1 MSHDEHDSLID
12 EDGRPRAPSR
22 EEVEDYSDVCM
33 SPRFILGLFTFVNF
47 ITYYDRGVMSASLS
61 DIRSDPSITG
71 GGGTISDTKG
81 GFVVSAFMVGFML
94 TCPIFASLGGRF
106 TAKQIIVAGLCF
118 WALACIASGLSHGYP
133 MLLIARMFVGVG
145 EAAYAGYTVT
155 IIDNIAP
162 KEGRTRWIGT
172 FYSMIPVGTAIGM
185 ACGGVIAADGGIGS
199 IPGWRVAFFTEV
211 IAALPIILCV
221 CFMPNKYNP
230 KVTTQADCEAQHGP
244 GDADSAN
251 SHKEQHVGLKTA
263 AVMLITNPR
272 YILIVFGYAMYV
284 FVTGA
289 IAVWAISMLTQGP
302 LNLSSVSAS
311 LLMGGAT
318 ALTGVFG
325 SVAGGLFV
333 DKMGGSQGH
342 KGAMK
347 CQLFDAAMM
356 VISVPCGLV
365 ALTAD
370 SVPLFL
376 VFFVISVF
384 ALFSVTAPVNA
395 SILTVVPSNIRTYAI
410 SFSVFSIHLMGDFPS
425 PTVAGS
431 ISDRFSNGCD
441 SLGVNTTCIAAVAD
455 HCRWVPPTDHED
467 GSCVNIYQLRNALV
481 IVYCMLLLAIPAWLV
496 VWLLERRE
504 LRKELAAAGGA
515 QASLLAS
522 GDMST
527 PHRAGNLNS
536 DVESLKSA
544 GKFGQ

>member
-1 MSHDEHDSLID
+1 MNTPRDENDSLID
-12 EDGRPRAPSR
+12 PSERTSETVPTDEDKS
-22 EEVEDYSDVCM
+22 CM

-47 ITYYDRGVMSASLS
+47 ITYYDRGVMSACLS
-61 DIRSDPSITG
+61 DVRSDPTITG
-71 GGGTISDTKG
+71 DGPTISDTKG
-81 GFVVSAFMVGFML
+81 GFIVSAFMVGFML

-106 TAKQIIVAGLCF
+106 TAKQIIIAGMLF
-118 WALACIASGLSHGYP
+118 WALACIASGLSHGYG
-133 MLLIARMFVGVG
+133 MILVARMFVGVG

-199 IPGWRVAFFTEV
+199 IPGWRVAFITEV
-211 IAALPIILCV
+211 IAAAPIILCV

-230 KVTTQADCEAQHGP
+230 KVTKPSDVVAG
-244 GDADSAN
+244 GNDSN
-251 SHKEQHVGLKTA
+251 THVDLKTA
-263 AVMLITNPR
+263 AFILITNVR
-272 YILIVFGYAMYV
+272 YVLIVFGYAMYV

-325 SVAGGLFV
+325 SIAGGLFV
-333 DKMGGSQGH
+333 DKLGGSQGH
-342 KGAMK
+342 LGAMK

-365 ALTAD
+365 ALTAE

-376 VFFVISVF
+376 IFFVISVF
-384 ALFSVTAPVNA
+384 ALFAVTAPVNA
-395 SILTVVPSNIRTYAI
+395 SILTVVPMNIRTYAI

-431 ISDRFSNGCD
+431 LSDRFSDGCNGIN
-441 SLGVNTTCIAAVAD
+441 VNTTCIAAEASN
-455 HCRWVPPTDHED
+455 HCRWVPPKDHED

-496 VWLLERRE
+496 VWVLERRE
-504 LRKELAAAGGA
+504 LQKEQSGTMVDDRLISSDDHQTPKRIGA
-515 QASLLAS
+515 V
-522 GDMST
+522 
-527 PHRAGNLNS
+527 NS
-536 DVESLKSA
+536 DIESLKSDGRFA
-544 GKFGQ
+544 K